1 MSEFRFLFV
10 VGVCSED
17 VVVCDGVGFCWFVG
31 GGVGDGGSGSFVS
44 AGGVRSGLINCAKS
58 VLLRNIS
65 KRVR

>member
-1 MSEFRFLFV
+1 M
-10 VGVCSED
+10 
-17 VVVCDGVGFCWFVG
+17 VCDGVGFCWFVG